1 MNSSDKYFWMYD
13 KAKDN
18 GISGQAKDSKRDERK
33 LDRIRK
39 NIERNSASAKPQER
53 AYEAPIPEK
62 SAPSNDYNASSEA
75 CRNQAASNPN
85 NGNASFSESLDGLIK
100 KLNQPNSQN
109 PGGIPPVEKI
119 MEEMPN
125 LLMYQAGKMW
135 DEINGVLVE
144 GADPELMGKS
154 SAVADYILGDPK
166 SVVQKVRNDVAGHL
180 LYKGMNL
187 LKQYKEKI
195 LGK

>member
-1 MNSSDKYFWMYD
+1 MNSSEKYFWMYD
-13 KAKDN
+13 EKKDN
-18 GISGQAKDSKRDERK
+18 GKTDYTGSGKAGEKKF
-33 LDRIRK
+33 DRIRK
-39 NIERNSASAKPQER
+39 NIENNGASASPQER
-53 AYEAPIPEK
+53 AYEASIPEK
-62 SAPSNDYNASSEA
+62 SAPSNDYNAISEA
-75 CRNQAASNPN
+75 CTNQDASNPN
-85 NGNASFSESLDGLIK
+85 KGNESSSESLDGLIK

-109 PGGIPPVEKI
+109 PGGIPHVEKI

-135 DEINGVLVE
+135 DEINGVLIE

-154 SAVADYILGDPK
+154 SAVADYILGGPK
-166 SVVQKVRNDVAGHL
+166 SVAQKVRNDVAGHL